1 LSKKAVLENGF
12 RFPVLIAGRLTES
25 VNRQHIAL
33 SELFLIAER
42 EVPMEVKDYCRSV
55 EVELIGWKA
64 KMYDMVRKVDKLRGT
79 DAQNIQTNIE
89 ALHKNI
95 SDMERIIDQL
105 RTECPLEYGPQKKE
119 IDSASTNLKSKYE
132 DAMAAVLQF

>member
-1 LSKKAVLENGF
+1 MQRGAKH
-12 RFPVLIAGRLTES
+12 PVGMPTIFNVQRTYKQLHDVCCCVRVEK
-25 VNRQHIAL
+25 
-33 SELFLIAER
+33 

-64 KMYDMVRKVDKLRGT
+64 KMYDMVRKVDRLRGT

-89 ALHKNI
+89 ELHKNI
-95 SDMERIIDQL
+95 SDMERIIGQL
-105 RTECPLEYGPQKKE
+105 RTECPLEYGPQKKD
-119 IDSASTNLKSKYE
+119 IATASSNLESKYE